1 MRLNG
6 FPAVQARLTL
16 PSRASNLRNGKK
28 MPENS
33 PDARHGGGDVKMGSE
48 IRLERFQAQPKW
60 EIPVRLARRDASR
73 SVTPDVAGQT
83 ADVQTA
89 FLIVH

>member
-6 FPAVQARLTL
+6 FPAVQARLTR

-33 PDARHGGGDVKMGSE
+33 PGARHGGRDVKMGSE

-60 EIPVRLARRDASR
+60 EIPD
-73 SVTPDVAGQT
+73 
-83 ADVQTA
+83 
-89 FLIVH
+89 